1 MDQIKSKTTASDF
14 FIYLGVIIGL
24 YVSTVSLISLSF
36 DLINKWLPDIAMNYS
51 YDVYNTGIRMS
62 LAALIIFFP
71 AFIYLSRISTK
82 AVTLMTEKKDL
93 WVRRWAFFLT
103 LFLTGLAIAID
114 LVTLVYKFIGGEDLT
129 MRFILKVLVVL
140 IVTFVIFRFYL
151 YELHRDVTVP
161 TPKRKYMLYATCVV
175 VLAVII
181 AGIIVIGSPTA
192 QRNIR
197 FDNQRISDLSNIQ
210 YAITDY
216 YQANNK
222 LPVDLNTLTQGT
234 TYYVSSIKDPET
246 QAVYEYKAVPQGS
259 NYEICAVFS
268 TDNLL
273 DKTNQVSY
281 PDQDNWKHSIGR
293 TCFNREAGDLL
304 QMQKLMPVPGF

>member
-1 MDQIKSKTTASDF
+1 
-14 FIYLGVIIGL
+14 
-24 YVSTVSLISLSF
+24 
-36 DLINKWLPDIAMNYS
+36 
-51 YDVYNTGIRMS
+51 MS

-181 AGIIVIGSPTA
+181 AGIIVIGSPTT

-246 QAVYEYKAVPQGS
+246 QAVYEYIAVPQS
-259 NYEICAVFS
+259 SDYEICAVFS

-293 TCFNREAGDLL
+293 TCFNREAGDLV